1 MTTQKVQGTG
11 FRHAQI
17 LALGSNLLPL
27 VASAGATAY
36 EGVTV
41 DGVRALTLNTP
52 EPQIVHHAGEDRV
65 MQVDFLPPTEAAT
78 GELTTGM
85 MNLTLDALLSNV
97 NVVDIGD
104 MKVEWEGTDQQGNEI
119 QACIVAYRQ
128 ALVADNSLADFGARR
143 WEFVLIPV
151 AKVYPRKGPWEQGG
165 DDENTYT
172 VQPQIASAYPWGIAL
187 AEDTEGHTQGQIAR
201 GISVGRPKLV
211 AWMGDGS
218 VTTFNL
224 PATAKLD
231 SSDTPKIQLYHWVAS
246 TETASD
252 VTSSETLAAD
262 SVTFTSAPAED
273 DIVVALYELAD

>member
-1 MTTQKVQGTG
+1 MTTEKVQGTG

-27 VASAGATAY
+27 VATAGATAY

-41 DGVRALTLNTP
+41 NAARALTLNTP
-52 EPQIVHHAGEDRV
+52 EPQIIHHAGEDRV

-97 NVVDIGD
+97 NVVDVGD

-119 QACIVAYRQ
+119 QACVVAYRQ
-128 ALVADNSLADFGARR
+128 ALVSDPSLGDFGARR

-151 AKVYPRKGPWEQGG
+151 AKLYPRKGPWEQSG

-172 VQPQIASAYPWGIAL
+172 VQPQVATAYPWGIAL
-187 AEDTEGHTQGQIAR
+187 AEATEGHTQGQIAR
-201 GISVGRPKLV
+201 GISEGRPKLI
-211 AWMGDGS
+211 AWMGDGT
-218 VTTFNL
+218 VTDFDL

-231 SSDTPKIQLYHWVAS
+231 GSGEPKIKLYHWVAS
-246 TETASD
+246 TEEATD
-252 VTSSETLAAD
+252 VTDTETLTAD
-262 SVTFTSAPAED
+262 SVTFTTAPAAD
-273 DIVVALYELAD
+273 DIVVAFYELAD